1 MTHVLN
7 PLEIRNTFPASGLR
21 LARRAGTL
29 VSLCMLAACA
39 YPPAIPESPGHIKA
53 EARETNSGDI
63 PQPVR
68 LSAFVPPPQA
78 SAKPQTYS
86 VVVNEVPVKEL
97 LFALGRDSKL
107 NVDIHPAI
115 HGLVTMNAVD
125 EPITAILDR
134 LAQQVDLRYKLDGA
148 TLIVTPDAPYLETY
162 RVDYVNLS
170 RQTESAIG
178 VTTQIASVGSST
190 ATGGQV
196 GGGGGAVGNS
206 STTSVKSKSDNSFWE
221 ILGENIRN
229 IISSTRTIN
238 RIAED
243 KSALRELSAAERA
256 ERLETARAER
266 EERRKDAE
274 AAARAGAGAPGLLK
288 ESGLASSQPA
298 AQLVQNVKE
307 EVIVNPV
314 AGTVSVLATE
324 RQQKLVKQYLDG
336 VMVSAQR
343 QVLIE
348 ATIVEVALSDQY
360 QAGVDWSRI
369 ADTGAAAQSMLGA
382 NLKAAPNFTF
392 TYQTVSPRIGN
403 LSLTVKALETF
414 GNTKVLS
421 SPKIMALNN
430 QTAVLKVV
438 ENLVYFSISVTP
450 ATYGTGNTIL
460 TPATYTSDP
469 HTVPVGLV
477 MSVTPQVNKS
487 GMVSL
492 TVRPTISR
500 LVRYVDDPNPALKT
514 ADVKN
519 PVPEIQVRE
528 MESVLQ
534 VKTGETVI
542 LGGLMRDDTSKS
554 RDGLPVLSRLPGI
567 LGDAFSYRNDTSS
580 KTELVIFL
588 RPTVIEQPSLDSA
601 ELRAFQQYL
610 PKPPLSPLAKP

>member
-1 MTHVLN
+1 EPPVK
-7 PLEIRNTFPASGLR
+7 ESG
-21 LARRAGTL
+21 
-29 VSLCMLAACA
+29 
-39 YPPAIPESPGHIKA
+39 IPE
-53 EARETNSGDI
+53 
-63 PQPVR
+63 PVR
-68 LSAFVPPPQA
+68 VGAFVPPPKP
-78 SAKPQTYS
+78 SVKPQTYS

-97 LFALGRDSKL
+97 LFALARDSKL

-115 HGLVTMNAVD
+115 QGLVTMNAVN
-125 EPITAILDR
+125 EPLEVILDR
-134 LAQQVDLRYKLDGA
+134 LSTQVSLRYKIDGN
-148 TLIVTPDAPYLETY
+148 TLSITPDAPYLHTY

-221 ILGENIRN
+221 VLGENIRN
-229 IISSTRTIN
+229 IIVSTRTVT
-238 RIAED
+238 RIAEQ
-243 KSALRELSAAERA
+243 KAEQKELSAADRA
-256 ERLETARAER
+256 ARQESARAER

-274 AAARAGAGAPGLLK
+274 SAARAAAGAPELARTVGL
-288 ESGLASSQPA
+288 GQGMTG
-298 AQLVQNVKE
+298 LVQNVKE
-307 EVIVNPV
+307 EVIINPV
-314 AGTVSVLATE
+314 AGSVSVLATE
-324 RQQKLVKQYLDG
+324 RQHKLVKQYLDG
-336 VMVSAQR
+336 VLASAQR

-348 ATIVEVALSDQY
+348 ATVVEVSLSDKY

-369 ADTGAAAQSMLGA
+369 ADTGVAKQSLLGA
-382 NLKAAPNFTF
+382 NLSTSPNFVF
-392 TYQTVSPRIGN
+392 TYATTSPRIGN
-403 LSLTVKALETF
+403 IALTVKALETF
-414 GNTKVLS
+414 GDTKVLS

-438 ENLVYFSISVTP
+438 NNLVYFSISVTP
-450 ATYGTGNTIL
+450 ATYSPTGGIL
-460 TPATYTSDP
+460 TPSVYTSDP

-477 MSVTPQVNKS
+477 MGVTPQVNEN

-500 LVRYVDDPNPALKT
+500 LVRYVDDPNPALKL

-542 LGGLMRDDTSKS
+542 LGGLMEDNVAKN
-554 RDGLPVLSRLPGI
+554 RDGLPLLSRFPGV
-567 LGDAFSYRNDTSS
+567 GDLFSYRNDTSTKS
-580 KTELVIFL
+580 ELLIFL
-588 RPTVIEQPSLDSA
+588 RPTVIEHPSLDNST
-601 ELRAFQQYL
+601 LRSYQQYL
-610 PKPPLSPLAKP
+610 PQQPVIPLAKPKP